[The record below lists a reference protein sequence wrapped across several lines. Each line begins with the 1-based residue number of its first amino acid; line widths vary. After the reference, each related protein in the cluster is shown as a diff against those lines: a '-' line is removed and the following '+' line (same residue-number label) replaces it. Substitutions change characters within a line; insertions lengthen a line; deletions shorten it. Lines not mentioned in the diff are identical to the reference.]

1 MRILLFCMCWFFLLI
16 GCKKDIAS
24 NDKVLSTTVLVSVKA
39 KQSSGNTILNENTYT
54 VDTNIKTRVSYK
66 DYTLGLISAKADYV
80 YEGDKL
86 IQIDDQ
92 VDYSSSTAS
101 TQYSYSRVLFDYNN
115 NRISQRNNFLKNG
128 DQYELRSFAVFE
140 YNQAGLPEK
149 ETRYT
154 ADGALSGYSIHEY
167 TTSGN
172 VISSSEYG
180 ISNNNP
186 TPVLLIKRTYTYDN
200 HNNPYKKVYSLVENI
215 PFSVNNNNITQTISI
230 NYSDAG
236 DPQTTTAKTTYTYND
251 KGFPVYMNE
260 NGNEFLLEYK

>member
-1 MRILLFCMCWFFLLI
+1 MRILFFCMCWVLLLI

-24 NDKVLSTTVLVSVKA
+24 NDKVVVTPVLVSVKA
-39 KQSSGNTILNENTYT
+39 KQSKGNSVLNENTYSG
-54 VDTNIKTRVSYK
+54 DSNIKTRVSYK
-66 DYTLGLISAKADYV
+66 DYILGLISAKADYL
-80 YEGDKL
+80 YDGDKL

-101 TQYSYSRVLFDYNN
+101 TQYSYSRIIFDYTN

-140 YNQAGLPEK
+140 YNQAELPEK

-167 TTSGN
+167 AASGN

-180 ISNNNP
+180 VNSNNP
-186 TPVLLIKRTYTYDN
+186 TPVLLIKRTYYYDT

-215 PFSVNNNNITQTISI
+215 PFSVNANNVTQTVSVNYSDPGNPQTTITQTI
-230 NYSDAG
+230 YA
-236 DPQTTTAKTTYTYND
+236 YND

-260 NGNEFLLEYK
+260 DGNEFLLEYK

>member
-1 MRILLFCMCWFFLLI
+1 MRMLFVCLCWVLMLMS
-16 GCKKDIAS
+16 CKKEAATKD
-24 NDKVLSTTVLVSVKA
+24 NVSTTSVLVSVKTR
-39 KQSSGNTILNENTYT
+39 QVTGNSILNENIYT
-54 VDTNIKTRVSYK
+54 GNGDIKRRVSYK
-66 DYTLGLISAKADYV
+66 DYALGLISAKVDYV
-80 YEGDKL
+80 YEGNRL

-92 VDYSSSTAS
+92 VDFSSSSAS
-101 TQYSYSRVLFDYNN
+101 TQYSHSRSIFDYTN

-140 YNQAGLPEK
+140 YNQQGLPEK

-154 ADGALSGYSIHEY
+154 ADGALIGYSLYEY

-172 VISSSEYG
+172 VISASEYG

-186 TPVLLIKRTYTYDN
+186 TPALLIKRTYTYDI

-215 PFSVNNNNITQTISI
+215 PFSVNTNNIVQTVSV
-230 NYSDAG
+230 NYADAAN
-236 DPQTTTAKTTYTYND
+236 PQTSTSKTTYTYND
-251 KGFPVYMNE
+251 KGFPASMNE